1 MIKFG
6 LKISG
11 AQEAADAWAVL
22 PAELQKTSLYA
33 ALHRSA
39 GVIQEAIK
47 RAAPVGTEPTRKTRR
62 VGTVFVLRGRRRTK
76 LRLVA
81 PMSVSYDFGHL
92 RDNVRR
98 RRLRASTGEI
108 GVQVTKGRAFWA
120 FFLERGTRRM
130 PPHPFWQ
137 AASRGAEQ
145 QARLVFEQDFAKA
158 VQTALARYIR
168 GSWRR

>member
-1 MIKFG
+1 MIRVG

-11 AQEAADAWAVL
+11 AREASEAWADL
-22 PAELQKTSLYA
+22 PAKLQGQVLYA

-39 GVIQEAIK
+39 AVIQDAIK

-62 VGTVFVLRGRRRTK
+62 VGSVFVFRGRRRTK
-76 LRLVA
+76 LKLVA
-81 PMSVSYDFGHL
+81 PMSVSYDYGHL

-98 RRLRASTGEI
+98 RRLRAGTGEI

-130 PPHPFWQ
+130 RPHPFWQ
-137 AASRGAEQ
+137 AASRGAER
-145 QARLVFEQDFAKA
+145 QARIVFEQDFAKA
-158 VQTALARYIR
+158 VQTALARNAR
-168 GSWRR
+168 TPNR